1 MSTSQKRK
9 AEEDNIQLSSKSFNK
24 KNRASI
30 NNDQTISGNSNP
42 TITQPHYSPLPY
54 SHRPSSSDTPQIWN
68 PTDSLNSSFSST
80 SSNSD
85 YDSISQSSSYRLE
98 MRNQKNS
105 TTVSE
110 ELSAISNISYQPIMK
125 EDHDSKRELSPP
137 LNHIQPQK
145 KKMKA
150 DGISTLK
157 TSDAV
162 DKMMQKMGYDK
173 NRGLGLNAQGPTKII
188 EESKQKGHRG
198 LGYINKGFNDI
209 AAEWDYD
216 TDPAP
221 IEEEVHWCPSSDQT
235 EIPLNLDDMREWIK
249 LGPKK
254 RVIDDEIEFCD
265 ESILKEML
273 NGKSIFDELAQK
285 EMEEARTRSNV
296 YEIIGQSIF
305 LNRAAVKMANIDAV
319 FGRMF
324 TDPKT
329 PNNQRSLV
337 HPDEPFYFA
346 DICAGPGGFSEYILW
361 KKQWRAKGFGFT
373 LRGKSDFAL
382 HKFLAGAP
390 ETFDLYYGVKDIEG
404 DGDIF
409 KSENIDALQNYVNKC
424 TMHQGVHIVMA
435 DGGFSVEGQENIQEI
450 LSKQLYLC
458 QFLTA
463 LSILRPGGHFV
474 CKLFDIFTPFSVG
487 LVYLMYRTFDKIS
500 IHKPVT
506 SRPANSE
513 RYIICKGLRGDVRD
527 IVRAYMYEIN
537 ALQNKYGIDSES
549 NDVESIVPMDI
560 LKGNESFNE
569 YIRKSN
575 DEMGEHQIRNLK
587 KIRAFVSNTSLKDLR
602 QHDIRLQCLEY
613 WQLPNE
619 PRQKPKR
626 LMCDEVQYHL
636 FQQLENGVNNML
648 LNTPN
653 LFKNSVLD
661 QHRIQ
666 SLFDYR
672 CVFSLGDPVLLLSCG
687 RGFVFSR
694 ALKTTNKQWS
704 PLQKGQFKIE
714 LPPYTLV
721 LAELVQE
728 QFSDGRNI
736 RQRPAVYIIDA
747 YYIGSENML
756 IQNGQPVVFMD
767 RYRSLKL
774 FEKTIN
780 KPARIDLVPIRI
792 SDQLR
797 MEQMDVQFE
806 KLCPPDSLK
815 QIDNEKLFFTN
826 TNIPNKP
833 RVSVCGLWI
842 FKFVQHPWTLILSKS
857 TQSKY
862 FHNQVTRASLQRA
875 PPDSSHV
882 APLKSM
888 LENSFYWDFNSR
900 DDSVQKS
907 NFISFIHG
915 KNHELQSQQ
924 RISNHTTTSGSH

>member
-42 TITQPHYSPLPY
+42 TITQPHYSPLSY

-150 DGISTLK
+150 DGTSTLK
-157 TSDAV
+157 TSEAV

-198 LGYINKGFNDI
+198 LGYTNKGFNDI
-209 AAEWDYD
+209 TAEWDFD

-221 IEEEVHWCPSSDQT
+221 IEEEVHWCPSSDQS

-575 DEMGEHQIRNLK
+575 DDMGEHQIRNLK
-587 KIRAFVSNTSLKDLR
+587 KIRAFVSNTSLKDPR
-602 QHDIRLQCLEY
+602 QHDIRLRCLEY

-626 LMCDEVQYHL
+626 LMCDEVQYNL

-756 IQNGQPVVFMD
+756 SQNGQPVVFMD

-862 FHNQVTRASLQRA
+862 FHNQVTRASLQHA

>member
-42 TITQPHYSPLPY
+42 TITQPHYSPLSY

-157 TSDAV
+157 TSEAV

-198 LGYINKGFNDI
+198 LGYTNKGFNDI
-209 AAEWDYD
+209 TAEWDFD

-221 IEEEVHWCPSSDQT
+221 IEEEVHWCPSSDQS

-587 KIRAFVSNTSLKDLR
+587 KIRAFVSNTSLKDPR

-626 LMCDEVQYHL
+626 LMCDEVQYNL

-687 RGFVFSR
+687 RGFVYSR

-756 IQNGQPVVFMD
+756 SQNGQPVVFMD

-862 FHNQVTRASLQRA
+862 FHNQVTRASLQHA